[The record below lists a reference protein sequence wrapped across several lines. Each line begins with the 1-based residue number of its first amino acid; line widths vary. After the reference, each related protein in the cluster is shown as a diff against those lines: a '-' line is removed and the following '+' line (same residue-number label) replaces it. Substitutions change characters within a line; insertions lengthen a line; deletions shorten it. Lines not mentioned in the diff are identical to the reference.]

1 MVQCAGRLYGD
12 AAEML
17 VEELLL
23 QGRAQM
29 NVLVTTVT
37 GQVNEALKAQGQLE
51 NEPNQTLQLRRR
63 LFCFLKLSFFSLSFL
78 FLRSSD
84 GIDCECD
91 T

>member
-51 NEPNQTLQLRRR
+51 NEPTKHYNLEGH
-63 LFCFLKLSFFSLSFL
+63 FAFLSCPFFSPL
-78 FLRSSD
+78 FFKKQ
-84 GIDCECD
+84 
-91 T
+91 